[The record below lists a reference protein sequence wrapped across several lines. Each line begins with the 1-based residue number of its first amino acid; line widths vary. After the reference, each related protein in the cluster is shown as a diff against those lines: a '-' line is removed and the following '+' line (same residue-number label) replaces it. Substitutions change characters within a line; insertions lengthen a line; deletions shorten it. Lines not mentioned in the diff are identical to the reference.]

1 MKIRSTLVAVAGLL
15 LAASN
20 AHADT
25 LKTEADLKPFAE
37 RVMASVSSSGIAV
50 AFNVMK
56 PYTTLSDAEF
66 KAALLASETQRDQ
79 FGARYGKPVGYEFVS
94 QKRLGESLVRIV
106 YLEKAEK
113 HAYPWLFHFYRTRN
127 GWVLDSFLWNDQASQ
142 LFNLPQ

>member
-1 MKIRSTLVAVAGLL
+1 MNVRRTL
-15 LAASN
+15 LAAAGFALAASI

-37 RVMASVSSSGIAV
+37 RVMASVSNSGIAV

-56 PYTTLSDAEF
+56 PYTTLPDAEF

-79 FGARYGKPVGYEFVS
+79 FGARYGKSIGYEFVS
-94 QKRLGESLVRIV
+94 QKKLGDSLVRIV
-106 YLEKAEK
+106 YLEKTEK
-113 HAYPWLFHFYRTRN
+113 HAYPWLFHFYRTRA